1 MGLNIKTSNLLS
13 DVTTRGV
20 FEAVAKPR
28 TISFRDLKSNFP
40 PEEDLEQSITLLKQ
54 ADLIGEKPAVINDF
68 STLYVTA
75 SGLDAVQALRQLRK
89 NF

>member
-1 MGLNIKTSNLLS
+1 MSLNIKTSNLLN

-40 PEEDLEQSITLLKQ
+40 AEDLEQSIVLLKQ
-54 ADLIGEKPAVINDF
+54 ADLIGERPAVINDF

-75 SGLDAVQALRQLRK
+75 SGLDAVQALRQLGK